1 MAAPTRYFSALLLC
15 VVLSPFGPAACSRST
30 AGCSRGAGGSVGDAG
45 QGGQGGTSSSGS
57 TDTIGDPAGTDAA
70 RDAASPVLG
79 KGQQVLFIGG
89 FLSELY
95 EELSLNLED
104 EINDALQS
112 SARTLNV
119 HIDLPFDQS
128 IDLPIGDAIANAL
141 PRVDLPIQPGG
152 FISFYTQMR
161 DFDARG
167 VDYRSASL
175 VSEAF
180 DTSESVEHNAAAI
193 LKLLRK
199 TKKKVIIVS
208 HSKGG
213 LDTLHALLAAPE
225 LWGKTVIGWVALQ
238 APFHG
243 SPVADPTFSAANDFL
258 LEVLGGNGQ
267 SARDLRTET
276 RAPYMEANAERIS
289 ALTARIP
296 VISAYSTY
304 QADGSVTGFAGT
316 FASSI
321 FNAGMVSE
329 ISQLVVRNYR
339 DTPRDIPRVL
349 AASSSAA
356 IRVIRERTASA
367 LGDAVATLGLTDL
380 SNAYMSGI
388 LDLPNDGLVPREST
402 RLAGAIHLELPTGDH
417 ASPVMDV
424 DPYKNFWTPAER
436 NALTVELIAEL
447 RKLAEAAPQ

>member
-1 MAAPTRYFSALLLC
+1 MAAPPRYLFPPLLALILGT
-15 VVLSPFGPAACSRST
+15 VGMGACSRS
-30 AGCSRGAGGSVGDAG
+30 SVGCAHGATGSGGEAG
-45 QGGQGGTSSSGS
+45 QGGTGGMGGLSATGA
-57 TDTIGDPAGTDAA
+57 TAPLI
-70 RDAASPVLG
+70 LG
-79 KGQQVLFIGG
+79 EGQQVLFIGG

-112 SARTLNV
+112 SARALNV

-128 IDLPIGDAIANAL
+128 IDLPIGDAIADAL

-161 DFDARG
+161 DFEARG
-167 VDYRSASL
+167 VDHRNVSL

-193 LKLLRK
+193 LKVLR
-199 TKKKVIIVS
+199 TTNEKVIIVS

-213 LDTLHALLAAPE
+213 LDTLHALIAAPE

-243 SPVADPTFSAANDFL
+243 SPVADPRFAVANDFL

-267 SARDLRTET
+267 SARDLETET
-276 RAPYMEANAERIS
+276 RAPYMQANAERIA
-289 ALTARIP
+289 ALTASIP

-304 QADGSVTGFAGT
+304 QANGTVTGFAAA
-316 FASSI
+316 FASGI

-329 ISQLVVRNYR
+329 ISRIVMRNYS

-349 AASSSAA
+349 AASTSAA
-356 IRVIRERTASA
+356 IRVVREKTSSA
-367 LGDAVATLGLTDL
+367 LGDAVATLGLADMTNL
-380 SNAYMSGI
+380 YMDGV
-388 LDLPNDGLVPREST
+388 LDLPNDGLVPSEST
-402 RLAGAIHLELPTGDH
+402 RLPGAIHREMPPGDH

-424 DPYKNFWTPAER
+424 GPYKNFWTIAER
-436 NALTVELIAEL
+436 NALTAELIAEVL
-447 RKLAEAAPQ
+447 KLGRAVPP

>member
-1 MAAPTRYFSALLLC
+1 MAAPPRTFFATLLC
-15 VVLSPFGPAACSRST
+15 VFLAT
-30 AGCSRGAGGSVGDAG
+30 AGLGACGRSSVGCTPGTAGSGGEAG
-45 QGGQGGTSSSGS
+45 QGGTGGTGGKDVTGELS
-57 TDTIGDPAGTDAA
+57 DTAP
-70 RDAASPVLG
+70 PVLG
-79 KGQQVLFIGG
+79 TGQQVLFIGG

-128 IDLPIGDAIANAL
+128 IDIPIGDAIANAL
-141 PRVDLPIQPGG
+141 PRIDLPIQPGG
-152 FISFYTQMR
+152 FITFYTQMS

-167 VDYRSASL
+167 VDYRNMSS

-180 DTSESVEHNAAAI
+180 DTSQSVEHNAAAI
-193 LKLLRK
+193 LRLLRK

-213 LDTLHALLAAPE
+213 LDTLAALLAAPE
-225 LWGKTVIGWVALQ
+225 LWNRTVIGWVALQ

-258 LEVLGGNGQ
+258 LEALGGNGQ
-267 SARDLRTET
+267 SADDLKTET
-276 RAPYMEANAERIS
+276 RAPYMEANAERIA
-289 ALTARIP
+289 ALTASIP

-304 QADGSVTGFAGT
+304 QADGTVTGFAGA
-316 FASSI
+316 FANGI

-329 ISQLVVRNYR
+329 ISQIVVRNYR
-339 DTPRDIPRVL
+339 DTPRDIGRVL
-349 AASSSAA
+349 AASTSAA
-356 IRVIRERTASA
+356 IRVVRERAASA
-367 LGDAVATLGLTDL
+367 LGDAVATLGLSDL
-380 SNAYMSGI
+380 TNVYMDGVLS
-388 LDLPNDGLVPREST
+388 LPNDGLVPSEST
-402 RLAGAIHLELPTGDH
+402 RLPGAIHSEMPIGDH

-424 DPYKNFWTPAER
+424 GPYKNFWTPAER
-436 NALTVELIAEL
+436 NALTVELISEVRKRAETV
-447 RKLAEAAPQ
+447 PQ